1 MIKAVVKAAMEDL
14 CSQPGTD
21 FRRVT
26 LTAKTYQQEK
36 DKVNGEKL
44 QKDEKE
50 TVTLLLRKWS

>member
-1 MIKAVVKAAMEDL
+1 MKAVVKAAMEDL
-14 CSQPGTD
+14 CSKPGTD

-50 TVTLLLRKWS
+50 TVTVLLRK